1 MTALKTMADE
11 PDPRSAAPVRA
22 QGARADATAHSGADD
37 ASPARRPRSRSR
49 GWLRTGAVVAAV
61 LVATACSSI
70 RLGYN
75 NADTLLLY
83 SLDSYFDLDDAQESL
98 ARERVRALLAWHRRT
113 QLPDYAQLLDNA
125 QRRLDTVPASPVS
138 AQEVLAIQAQMGER
152 LMTVGTQA
160 APDLARLAR
169 TLTPEQLAH
178 YGAKVAK
185 DNAKLRRERVQA
197 RDGGAGNGASSAYSE
212 ERIKRNI
219 ARARTWLGPLT
230 AEQEQLIRDATL
242 ARPGGEQQ
250 WLQERERRQRE
261 LAAMLDRIRSEQLA
275 PETGAALLTR
285 YFTELSQPADPARRA
300 AVLAARES
308 NAQLMADLL
317 NRATPEQKTALLR
330 KLRGYAQDFT
340 VLASEGGRG

>member
-1 MTALKTMADE
+1 MKTAVKTMPDDT
-11 PDPRSAAPVRA
+11 DPRSPALAA
-22 QGARADATAHSGADD
+22 GAHAAAHSGVDD
-37 ASPARRPRSRSR
+37 ASPARRPRSRRR

-113 QLPDYAQLLDNA
+113 QLPDYAQLLDTA

-138 AQEVLAIQAQMGER
+138 AQEVLAIQAQMSER

-178 YGAKVAK
+178 YGAKVAR
-185 DNAKLRRERVQA
+185 DNAKLRRERVVA
-197 RDGGAGNGASSAYSE
+197 GEGGPAGGAYTE

-230 AEQEQLIRDATL
+230 AAQEQLIREATL

-261 LAAMLDRIRSEQLA
+261 LAALLDRIRSEQLP
-275 PETGAALLTR
+275 PEAGAALLTR
-285 YFTELSQPADPARRA
+285 FFTELSQPADPARRA

-340 VLASEGGRG
+340 VLASEGARG